1 MAFTIKD
8 TAFKL
13 DEVLMAKMLPTEV
26 KIADQTLGFEEWL
39 GYLAQW
45 FCIKR
50 CSGVPCIVY
59 TPPEWIVEAQA
70 KLKDDLYKQLRAM
83 KQIPEELLPQTVDQ
97 VDELKKKLSE
107 NLAQLETHR
116 KALEKKLA
124 ALENGEKKSSG

>member
-13 DEVLMAKMLPTEV
+13 DEVLMAKMLPTQV
-26 KIADQTLGFEEWL
+26 TIDGTSMGVEEWL
-39 GYLAQW
+39 EHLAQW

-97 VDELKKKLSE
+97 VDELTKKLNA

-116 KALEKKLA
+116 KALENKLA
-124 ALENGEKKSSG
+124 ALEKEEKKSSG

>member
-26 KIADQTLGFEEWL
+26 TIGDQTLGFEEWL
-39 GYLAQW
+39 EYLAQW

-59 TPPEWIVEAQA
+59 KPADWIVEAQA
-70 KLKDDLYKQLRAM
+70 KLKDDLYKQLRPM

-97 VDELKKKLSE
+97 ADELKKKLSAD
-107 NLAQLETHR
+107 LAELETHR

-124 ALENGEKKSSG
+124 ALENGEKKEI

>member
-26 KIADQTLGFEEWL
+26 TIGDQTLGFEEWL
-39 GYLAQW
+39 EYLAQW

-50 CSGVPCIVY
+50 CSGVPCLVY
-59 TPPEWIVEAQA
+59 ERPAWIVEAQA
-70 KLKDDLYKQLRAM
+70 KLKNDLYKQLRAM
-83 KQIPEELLPQTVDQ
+83 KQIPEELLPPTVDQ
-97 VDELKKKLSE
+97 VEELKEKLRT
-107 NLAQLETHR
+107 NLDQLETHR

-124 ALENGEKKSSG
+124 ALENGEKKSSS